1 MPEPG
6 AHDGFLAEG
15 PIGPRL
21 PLLLVP
27 ISWDTATLEPTHAQ
41 HSPRLIALKAA
52 HLQLPLAGSSGL
64 SIPGFPGF
72 PVCYTQGAPSPFP
85 RRVCLLLLIRG
96 ILLLLLVGN
105 LTWQGNCPRHAGFP
119 PKNTPFLYTSSQ
131 RARTRASCGVGQSIH
146 CSPAAGASSAIHSA
160 SH

>member
-27 ISWDTATLEPTHAQ
+27 TSWDTATLEPTHAQ

-52 HLQLPLAGSSGL
+52 HLQLPLISWLPHLLHTRCPFTISQEDCLRHPAPLAYKQPDLARKL
-64 SIPGFPGF
+64 SQ
-72 PVCYTQGAPSPFP
+72 VHWLPS
-85 RRVCLLLLIRG
+85 REQTLSVR
-96 ILLLLLVGN
+96 IL
-105 LTWQGNCPRHAGFP
+105 AE
-119 PKNTPFLYTSSQ
+119 
-131 RARTRASCGVGQSIH
+131 GQSKGE
-146 CSPAAGASSAIHSA
+146 PWNRAGPPLLPGRLVVPSIRPPPTGLELSNA
-160 SH
+160 